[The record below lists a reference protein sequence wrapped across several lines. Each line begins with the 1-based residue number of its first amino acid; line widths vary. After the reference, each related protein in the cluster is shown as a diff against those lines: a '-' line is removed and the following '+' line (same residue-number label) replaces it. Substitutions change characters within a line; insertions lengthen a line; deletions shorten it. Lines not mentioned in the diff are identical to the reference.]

1 MKRNWSTPYTAA
13 QNETIANW
21 FNNAQGAATEAFK
34 ADYSSCVAAKAAVVQ
49 ANVTQTI
56 AEAAIENFYIPG
68 DFASAAAAEA
78 DRVAKIAAAYKC
90 VLSSLF
96 VLPPSHLS
104 LSSPFFPLLSNLH
117 FFPFFP
123 FFSIFKF

>member
-1 MKRNWSTPYTAA
+1 MSFVTQIRAIAAKTVASIRYDEYNDAEVELENMKRNWEQPYTAA

-34 ADYSSCVAAKAAVVQ
+34 ADYSSCVAAKRAVVQ

-56 AEAAIENFYIPG
+56 AEAAIEGFFIPG

-78 DRVAKIAAAYKC
+78 DRVAKIAAA
-90 VLSSLF
+90 
-96 VLPPSHLS
+96 
-104 LSSPFFPLLSNLH
+104 
-117 FFPFFP
+117 
-123 FFSIFKF
+123 FK